1 MIEYFL
7 VIVTLVYVIAAT
19 IFDIKTREVPDWLN
33 FSFIAIA
40 IFTNLL
46 YSLMTKEW
54 IYIIYSLIGLVTFF
68 CLGSLMYYAGQ
79 WGGGDAKLLVGLGA
93 IIPIYPK
100 ILLNYFNPNLNIPFL
115 VILAFNILIAG
126 GFYGL
131 VFSVCIAIKNKNKF
145 LREFGIILKINKKR
159 IVSVLLILLF
169 TFCLAILFEVSMIV
183 IPFILV
189 VSFIGLTFLF
199 VKAVEN
205 SSMYKLIDIKD
216 LTEGDW
222 VVKTIKSRGK
232 IVYAPS
238 LLGITNQEI
247 LKLKKYNI
255 KKVLVKDGLPFI
267 PAFLIGL
274 LISLIYG
281 NIFLLIF

>member
-7 VIVTLVYVIAAT
+7 VLVALAYVISAT
-19 IFDIKTREVPDWLN
+19 IFDVKTREVPDWLN
-33 FSFIAIA
+33 FSFIAVA
-40 IFTNLL
+40 IFANLM

-54 IYIIYSLIGLVTFF
+54 SYIIYSLVGLVTFF
-68 CLGSLMYYAGQ
+68 CLGSLMYHAGQ
-79 WGGGDAKLLVGLGA
+79 WGGGDAKLLIGLGA
-93 IIPIYPK
+93 IIPTYPK

-131 VFSVCIAIKNKNKF
+131 VFSVGIAIKNKNKF
-145 LREFGIILKINKKR
+145 SREFKSILKLNQKR
-159 IVSVLLILLF
+159 ILSVLLILLLA
-169 TFCLAILFEVSMIV
+169 FCLAILFEISVIV

-199 VKAVEN
+199 IKAVEN
-205 SSMYKLIDIKD
+205 SSMYKLIDVKY

-232 IVYAPS
+232 IVYSPN
-238 LLGITNQEI
+238 LLGITNKEI
-247 LKLKKYNI
+247 SKLKKSNI
-255 KKVLVKDGLPFI
+255 KKVLVKDGLPFV

-274 LISLIYG
+274 LISLVWG